1 MAYSFPERIIHKFA
15 WFVKN
20 FRQIKKDSVIFH
32 ALHGP
37 AVYNADG
44 LATSNNSDF
53 LKDERFT
60 RAYNAAAATN
70 PWEGF
75 TSQWRFYIVCWFAE
89 YVKHLEGDYVECGV
103 NTGAYSKAII
113 EYIDFDKTGK
123 TFFLLDTFEGL
134 VKEQV
139 TEEEAKAGVAN
150 YLDAYS
156 NVYEQVKKTF
166 QHHNVSIIK
175 GAVPGTLP
183 QVTTDKIAYL
193 SIDMNVTKPEID
205 AMEFFWDKLV
215 SGAVLIH
222 DDYGFPQHINQ
233 KIAVDAFA
241 KRKKV
246 PVLCLPTGQAIIFK
260 P

>member
-1 MAYSFPERIIHKFA
+1 MAYSFPERIIHKFI

-32 ALHGP
+32 AIHGP
-37 AVYNADG
+37 AVYNTDG

-53 LKDERFT
+53 LKDEKFLK
-60 RAYNAAAATN
+60 AYNAAAATN

-75 TSQWRFYIVCWFAE
+75 TSQWRFYIVCWFAN
-89 YVKHLEGDYVECGV
+89 YVKYLDGDFVECGV

-113 EYIDFDKTGK
+113 EYINFDSLNK
-123 TFFLLDTFEGL
+123 TFYLLDTFEGL
-134 VKEQV
+134 VKEQI
-139 TEEEAKAGVAN
+139 TADEAKVGVAN
-150 YLDAYS
+150 YLNAYT
-156 NVYEQVKKTF
+156 NVYEQVKETF
-166 QHHNVSIIK
+166 KHNRVQIIK
-175 GAVPGTLP
+175 GMVPDTLT
-183 QVTTDKIAYL
+183 QVTTNKIAYL

-222 DDYGFPQHINQ
+222 DDYGFPQHIHQ
-233 KIAVDAFA
+233 KHAVDAFA
-241 KRKKV
+241 KQKNV